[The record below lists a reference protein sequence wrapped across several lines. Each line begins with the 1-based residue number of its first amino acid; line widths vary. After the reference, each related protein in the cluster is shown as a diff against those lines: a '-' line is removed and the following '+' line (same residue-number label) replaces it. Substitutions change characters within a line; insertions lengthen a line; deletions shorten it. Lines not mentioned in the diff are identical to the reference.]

1 MITCKQPVIVEGK
14 YDKIKLPALID
25 GTIIETNGFTI
36 FKDKDKLEMLRV
48 LAKKTGLIILTDS
61 DAAGFKIRNYIRS
74 AIPEGE
80 LIHVYIPDVYGKERR
95 KAAPSKEGKLGV
107 EGIDLKTL
115 QQCFEKAGLTAEK
128 ADSRREGI
136 TKADLFLWGLS
147 GTDGALAKRQALLK
161 KLNFPERMSTKAL
174 LPVLN
179 TLFAKEEFLEM
190 LETLEQS

>member
-14 YDKIKLPALID
+14 YDKIKLSALI
-25 GTIIETNGFTI
+25 TI

-48 LAKKTGLIILTDS
+48 LAKKTGLIILTES

-128 ADSRREGI
+128 ADSRREEI